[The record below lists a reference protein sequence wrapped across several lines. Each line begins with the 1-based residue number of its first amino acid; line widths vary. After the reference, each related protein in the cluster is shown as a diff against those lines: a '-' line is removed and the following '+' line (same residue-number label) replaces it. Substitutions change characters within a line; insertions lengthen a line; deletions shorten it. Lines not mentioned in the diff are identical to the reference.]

1 MPTAQHARLVRKIRR
16 EEERAARQRAESSLA
31 RAELVRELATVT
43 GSQQTA
49 AQELGVSR
57 QAVNKAVQAGENA
70 WDELRQAAPA
80 LTYLTM
86 TWPKYSPNVIR
97 EDEWAALEGKEAT
110 EAAKAARDAWD
121 TLAYTLESLRLIL
134 RKTIAEITGALN
146 GDADLPYLL
155 EEGLK
160 PRGGDLPELDYEFLG
175 QRLRPRDEPEMK
187 RVRSI
192 LMGMEKSLH
201 WGVQEAREQQQVW
214 AERSESR

>member
-49 AQELGVSR
+49 AQELGISR
-57 QAVNKAVQAGENA
+57 QAVNKAVQAGEDA
-70 WDELRQAAPA
+70 WGELRQAAPA

-97 EDEWAALEGKEAT
+97 EDEWTALEGKEAT

-134 RKTIAEITGALN
+134 RKAIAEMTGALN
-146 GDADLPYLL
+146 GAEDLSYLL
-155 EEGLK
+155 KEGLK

-201 WGVQEAREQQQVW
+201 WGIQEAREQKQVW
-214 AERSESR
+214 AERT